1 MANESA
7 STGVAELDRALDG
20 LYWGDNVV
28 WVWEEGGELSSQG
41 LFYDAIARRREDFGR
56 TGYVV
61 ASSDPAE
68 VKARWPWI
76 EILDARMGTPLTSPR
91 SLLEAIR
98 KFAVRARRPLLLFD
112 SLEPLSSRWGMRIAS
127 DFFGRC
133 CPMLLDL
140 GAIAYWSVPGA
151 SQYRTLHREIE
162 QITQCIIVVGESRI
176 RISKAEGRPPGAQ
189 GQLFR
194 YSAQDGTLQL
204 QPAPVVARVGAAL
217 RAYRLRRELSQSDL
231 ARLAGVSP
239 SAVSQVE
246 RGERGLSLET
256 LLTLAGRLNITL
268 DELLGGEVTPDYRI
282 GRRHGLG
289 DAPAGSVLPLLD
301 DAEAGLRAY
310 LVSLPRSA
318 AVEAPF
324 THKGTELVGVV
335 SGLVQVLLG
344 SGRPVLRRGET
355 LLASRRGIDAWR
367 NVGDSDAQCLWV
379 LRD

>member
-1 MANESA
+1 MANESTG
-7 STGVAELDRALDG
+7 TGVAELDRALDG

-28 WVWEEGGELSSQG
+28 WVWEGSDPPQQM
-41 LFYDAIARRREDFGR
+41 FYDAIAQRRDDFGA
-56 TGYVV
+56 TGYVA

-68 VKARWPWI
+68 IISRWPWLD
-76 EILDARMGTPLTSPR
+76 ILDARKGTPITSPR
-91 SLLEAIR
+91 HLLEAIR
-98 KFAVRARRPLLLFD
+98 QFCARAPRPLLLFD
-112 SLEPLSSRWGMRIAS
+112 SLAPLADRWGMRIAS
-127 DFFGRC
+127 GFFGHC

-151 SQYRTLHREIE
+151 SQYRTMHREIE
-162 QITQCIIVVGESRI
+162 QITQCIIVVGEGRL

-194 YSAQDGTLQL
+194 YSVQDGTLQL
-204 QPAPVVARVGAAL
+204 QPAQTAARVGAAL

-239 SAVSQVE
+239 SAISQVE

-256 LLTLAGRLNITL
+256 LMALSGRLNVTL

-282 GRRHGLG
+282 GRRHGLA
-289 DAPAGSVLPLLD
+289 DTRRGSVLPLLD

-310 LVSLPRSA
+310 LISMPRSA
-318 AVEAPF
+318 TVEAPF
-324 THKGTELVGVV
+324 AHKGTELVGVV
-335 SGLVQVLLG
+335 NGLVQVLLG

-355 LLASRRGIDAWR
+355 LLASRRGIDGWR
-367 NVGDSDAQCLWV
+367 NVGDADAQCIWV

>member
-1 MANESA
+1 MANESTG
-7 STGVAELDRALDG
+7 TGVAELDRALDG

-28 WVWEEGGELSSQG
+28 WVWEGSDPPQQM
-41 LFYDAIARRREDFGR
+41 FYDAIAQRRDDFGA
-56 TGYVV
+56 TGYVA

-68 VKARWPWI
+68 IISRWPWLD
-76 EILDARMGTPLTSPR
+76 ILDARKGTPITSPR
-91 SLLEAIR
+91 HLLEAIR
-98 KFAVRARRPLLLFD
+98 QFCARAPRPLLLFD
-112 SLEPLSSRWGMRIAS
+112 SLAPLADRWGMRIAS
-127 DFFGRC
+127 GFFGHC

-151 SQYRTLHREIE
+151 SQYRTMHREIE
-162 QITQCIIVVGESRI
+162 QITQCIIVVGEGRL

-194 YSAQDGTLQL
+194 YSVQDGTLQL
-204 QPAPVVARVGAAL
+204 QPAQTAARVGAAL

-239 SAVSQVE
+239 SAISQVE

-256 LLTLAGRLNITL
+256 LMALSGRLNVTL

-282 GRRHGLG
+282 GRRHGLA
-289 DAPAGSVLPLLD
+289 DTRRGSVLPLLD

-310 LVSLPRSA
+310 LISMPRSA
-318 AVEAPF
+318 TVEAPF
-324 THKGTELVGVV
+324 AHKGTELVGVV
-335 SGLVQVLLG
+335 NGLVQVLLG

-355 LLASRRGIDAWR
+355 LLASRRGIDGWR
-367 NVGDSDAQCLWV
+367 NVGESDAQCLWV

>member
-28 WVWEEGGELSSQG
+28 WVWEGSELSSQRI
-41 LFYDAIARRREDFGR
+41 FYDAIARRREDFGR

-61 ASSDPAE
+61 ASTDPAT

-76 EILDARMGTPLTSPR
+76 EILDARKGSPLTSPR
-91 SLLEAIR
+91 DLLEA
-98 KFAVRARRPLLLFD
+98 VREFSAATRRPLVLFD
-112 SLEPLSSRWGMRIAS
+112 SLEPLSNRWGMRAVS

-140 GAIAYWSVPGA
+140 GAIAYWSMPGA

-162 QITQCIIVVGESRI
+162 QITQCIIVVSEDRLRI
-176 RISKAEGRPPGAQ
+176 RKAEGRPPGAQ

-194 YSAQDGTLQL
+194 YSVHDGTLQL
-204 QPAPVVARVGAAL
+204 QPAQAVARVGAAL
-217 RAYRLRRELSQSDL
+217 RAYRSRRELSQSDL

-239 SAVSQVE
+239 SAISQVE

-256 LLTLAGRLNITL
+256 LLSLAGRLNITL

-282 GRRHGLG
+282 GRRHGVG
-289 DAPAGSVLPLLD
+289 NVPGGSVLPLLD
-301 DAEAGLRAY
+301 DAEAGMRAY
-310 LVSLPRSA
+310 LVSMARA
-318 AVEAPF
+318 ATVEPPF

-335 SGLVQVLLG
+335 SGLVQVLVG

-355 LLASRRGIDAWR
+355 LLASRRRIDGWR
-367 NVGDSDAQCLWV
+367 NVGDGDAQCLWV

>member
-7 STGVAELDRALDG
+7 GTGVAELDRALGG

-28 WVWEEGGELSSQG
+28 WVWEGGELSTQR
-41 LFYDAIARRREDFGR
+41 LFYDAIAQRREDFGR
-56 TGYVV
+56 AGYVV

-76 EILDARMGTPLTSPR
+76 EILDARAGTPVASPR

-98 KFAVRARRPLLLFD
+98 QFCVSARRPLLLFD
-112 SLEPLSSRWGMRIAS
+112 SLEALSSRWGMRIAS

-151 SQYRTLHREIE
+151 RQYRTLHNEIE
-162 QITQCIIVVGESRI
+162 HITQCIIVVGEGRV

-189 GQLFR
+189 GQVFR
-194 YSAQDGTLQL
+194 YSVRDGKVEL
-204 QPAPVVARVGAAL
+204 QPAQAAARVGMAL
-217 RAYRLRRELSQSDL
+217 RAYRLRREQSQSDL

-239 SAVSQVE
+239 SAISQVE

-256 LLTLAGRLNITL
+256 LLALAQRLNVTL

-282 GRRHGLG
+282 GRRHSPYN
-289 DAPAGSVLPLLD
+289 APAGSVLPLLD
-301 DAEAGLRAY
+301 DAEAGMRAY
-310 LVSLPRSA
+310 LVSMPRSA
-318 AVEAPF
+318 TVEAPF
-324 THKGTELVGVV
+324 AHKGTELVGVV

-367 NVGDSDAQCLWV
+367 NVGESEAQCLWV

>member
-28 WVWEEGGELSSQG
+28 WVWEGGELPAQR
-41 LFYDAIARRREDFGR
+41 LFYDAIAQRREDFGR